1 MLHEM
6 NLHDDPFVFI
16 KMGYKDIEMRLND
29 EKRKKIKVGDIIE
42 FTNKDTL
49 EKLQVR
55 VIGLHV
61 FKNFEELYSKFD
73 KQKLG
78 YFPNEVADPSDMNM
92 YYSPE
97 NIEKYGVLGIEI
109 QRL

>member
-78 YFPNEVADPSDMNM
+78 YFPDEVADPSDMNM
-92 YYSPE
+92 YYSSE